1 MWLPCEIRAPP
12 APTRPPFTITD
23 TEECRG
29 RLQEWLLDHYKSS
42 TFNTCPHQILPGMT
56 CPELKLAIKPGANPT
71 CHTIPHR
78 VPLHWRQQVEEGLA
92 RDVKMGIIEELPP
105 DTQAVWCHKMVV
117 TSKPGSPKPR
127 RTVDMSALKS
137 ASYRLTHPGAPPF
150 LEAQSVPAD
159 SYKTVTDA

>member
-1 MWLPCEIRAPP
+1 MS
-12 APTRPPFTITD
+12 
-23 TEECRG
+23 G
-29 RLQEWLLDHYKSS
+29 
-42 TFNTCPHQILPGMT
+42 
-56 CPELKLAIKPGANPT
+56 PELKLTIKLGAHPT

-92 RDVKMGIIEELPP
+92 KDVKMGNIEELPI
-105 DTQAVWCHKMVV
+105 DTPSIWCHKMVV
-117 TSKPGSPKPR
+117 TSKPGSPNPR

-159 SYKTVTDA
+159 SYKTVTHDCRAST